1 VEVAMNIELTDD
13 EVVVLHEVLTH
24 RLGDLAVEIRHTDNR
39 DFRAGLTHRRD
50 LLRRVHALL
59 AVPSADPPIERQPS
73 L

>member
-1 VEVAMNIELTDD
+1 MNIELTND

-39 DFRAGLTHRRD
+39 DFRAGLIHRRD
-50 LLRRVHALL
+50 LLRRVQGLL
-59 AVPSADPPIERQPS
+59 VVPSAGPPSERQPS